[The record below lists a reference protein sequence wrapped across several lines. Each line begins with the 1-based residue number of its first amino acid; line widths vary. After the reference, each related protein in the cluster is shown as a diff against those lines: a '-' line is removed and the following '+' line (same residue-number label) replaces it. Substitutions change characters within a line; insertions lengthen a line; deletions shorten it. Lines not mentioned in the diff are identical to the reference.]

1 MYKKRQTKIRETE
14 HFKETTI
21 QIHRTNE
28 QWIGTDDIQNLYN
41 SMLQHKPDAKIRI
54 RALGATRWTTLADYK
69 NGLTIQDNAD
79 YWSGKVDDDEEKFSK
94 FGVVQMT
101 VMISK

>member
-28 QWIGTDDIQNLYN
+28 QWIGTDDIQISIILCFNIN
-41 SMLQHKPDAKIRI
+41 QMLKFESELWVR
-54 RALGATRWTTLADYK
+54 
-69 NGLTIQDNAD
+69 QD
-79 YWSGKVDDDEEKFSK
+79 GPH
-94 FGVVQMT
+94 
-101 VMISK
+101 

>member
-28 QWIGTDDIQNLYN
+28 QWIGTDDIQISIILCFNI
-41 SMLQHKPDAKIRI
+41 PAGRGG
-54 RALGATRWTTLADYK
+54 RAPGGDRSRARSRARARGDW
-69 NGLTIQDNAD
+69 
-79 YWSGKVDDDEEKFSK
+79 
-94 FGVVQMT
+94 
-101 VMISK
+101 